1 MGLFGI
7 DAIAGGNHLT
17 YLVVRFERG
26 DVAFRILGKERFVD
40 VAEID
45 FVRAGRDE
53 DAQKFIAKS
62 CGAMREYFSGP
73 IAERD
78 YRRRLASGITSP
90 KKEWKKVKK
99 HYELASDFDVKR
111 K

>member
-40 VAEID
+40 VAEVHSAD
-45 FVRAGRDE
+45 MNRNE
-53 DAQKFIAKS
+53 TAQKFVREGCA
-62 CGAMREYFSGP
+62 AMKEYFSGP